1 MRPFA
6 QQSYSGGVHSMATV
20 AAVIPHWNRR
30 DLLDPLF
37 ASLDAQETPL
47 DEIIVVDNGSSDDSV
62 IVAERAGARVLRLGR
77 NLGFAAAVNR
87 GIEAAESDWVALL
100 NNDVTLDPGWL
111 STLLEAASQQG
122 AAFATGKILRA
133 DSPGIIDGA
142 FDEISRGACACRCGS
157 GKPDG
162 PFWNSP
168 RHIRFAPMTAALFR
182 RDLFHELGPL
192 DESYGSYL
200 EDVDF
205 GLRCA
210 LAGREG
216 VYAPAAIAHHRG
228 SATLGEWS
236 PSMVRSISRNQTL
249 LAAKY
254 FSSQP
259 RFPVLAAQLLWG
271 LLALRHGCGWAYLR
285 GKIEG
290 IRAGAQIP
298 EQEINARL
306 APILESSEKEI
317 LEVQRKTGFDAYWRI
332 YFWLL
337 RR

>member
-1 MRPFA
+1 MP
-6 QQSYSGGVHSMATV
+6 TV

-30 DLLDPLF
+30 DLLAPLF
-37 ASLDAQETPL
+37 ASLQAQKL
-47 DEIIVVDNGSSDDSV
+47 SFDEIIVVDNGSSDDSAM
-62 IVAERAGARVLRLGR
+62 VAERAGARVLRLGR

-87 GIEAAESDWVALL
+87 GVEAAKSDWVALV
-100 NNDVTLDPGWL
+100 NNDVTLEPGWL

-133 DSPGIIDGA
+133 DSPGIIDGS
-142 FDEISRGACACRCGS
+142 FDEISRGACACRCGA
-157 GKPDG
+157 GRPDG

-168 RHIRFAPMTAALFR
+168 RRIRFAPMTAALFR

-210 LAGREG
+210 LAGRDG
-216 VYAPAAIAHHRG
+216 IYVPAAIAHHRG

-236 PSMVRSISRNQTL
+236 PSTVRSIARNQAL
-249 LAAKY
+249 LAAKQ
-254 FSSQP
+254 FQGQP
-259 RFPVLAAQLLWG
+259 RVPLLAGQFLWG
-271 LLALRHGCGWAYLR
+271 LLAVRHGCGWAYLR

-290 IRAGAQIP
+290 IRAGRQIP
-298 EQEINARL
+298 APKLNARL
-306 APILESSEKEI
+306 APILEASEKQI
-317 LEVQRKTGFDAYWRI
+317 FEVQRQTGFDVYWRV